1 MLVHGKENQSNQ
13 LQSIIIQE
21 NISLADKNTFRTGG
35 NARFFAEPTT
45 AMAFAQALQFARDNN
60 LEVFVLGGGAN
71 ILISDAGFH
80 GLVIRPALTEFTVVE
95 PSNEKDDCSLCTSSP
110 AIKAYVKQ
118 AIAHEAESESQD
130 NSVLVKAGA
139 GISIDDLINLCFD
152 NQIMGLEEFSG
163 IPGNVGGAVYINL
176 HYYEFLLEQFL
187 VSATLINKTTGEIIT
202 VDTAWFQFGYDQS
215 KLQEKE
221 YFVIDATFKLK
232 KAPNALAV
240 AFARG
245 RSVEITRHRQ
255 KRYPYQNTCGSFFR
269 NFHPEEVVNTEKK
282 LIFVAYYLDQ
292 LGVKGSLSAGKAIV
306 SHQHANMIV
315 AQPGATSTDV
325 INLTKLMQQMVYEK
339 YQIMP
344 QPECQL
350 IGFDTNPFL

>member
-1 MLVHGKENQSNQ
+1 MLANCKENQNNQ
-13 LQSIIIQE
+13 IESIFIQK

-35 NARFFAEPTT
+35 NAEFFAEPTT
-45 AMAFAQALQFARDNN
+45 AAAFSQALQFARENN

-71 ILISDAGFH
+71 ILISDAGFN
-80 GLVIRPALTEFTVVE
+80 GLVIRPALTEFTILE
-95 PSNEKDDCSLCTSSP
+95 ESRSEHDCNLSALSP
-110 AIKAYVKQ
+110 AAQAYVQQ
-118 AIAHEAESESQD
+118 ATEQETSINNRD

-139 GISIDDLINLCFD
+139 GISIDNLIQQCFD
-152 NQIMGLEEFSG
+152 HQIIGLEEFSG

-187 VSATLINKTTGEIIT
+187 ASATLIKKSTGEIIT
-202 VDTAWFQFGYDQS
+202 VDTAWFKFGYDQS
-215 KLQEKE
+215 RLQEKE

-232 KAPNALAV
+232 KALDAFAV

-255 KRYPYQNTCGSFFR
+255 KRYPYQHTCGSFFR
-269 NFHPEEVVNTEKK
+269 NFHPEEVINTEKK

-292 LGVKGSLSAGKAIV
+292 LGVKGSLSVGKAIV

-325 INLTKLMQQMVYEK
+325 INLTKLMQQMVYNK

-350 IGFDTNPFL
+350 VGFHTNPFL